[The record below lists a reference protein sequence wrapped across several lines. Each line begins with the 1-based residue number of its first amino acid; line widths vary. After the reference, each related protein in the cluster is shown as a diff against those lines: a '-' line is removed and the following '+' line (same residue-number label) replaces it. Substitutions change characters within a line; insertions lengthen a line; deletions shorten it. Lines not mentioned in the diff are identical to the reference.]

1 MLTIHD
7 YLHEKLWP
15 QNLHVLGGEV
25 VMIKQSTHVHAA
37 VGPLHSHLHAVRL
50 NNNMASNLSNLGVN
64 PPLPPYILKGG
75 CQALPFI
82 IPDL

>member
-1 MLTIHD
+1 MITYMKNCGHRICMCL
-7 YLHEKLWP
+7 EVKWLWLNN
-15 QNLHVLGGEV
+15 QLMSMQQLGHF
-25 VMIKQSTHVHAA
+25 M
-37 VGPLHSHLHAVRL
+37 HSHLHAVRL

-75 CQALPFI
+75 GCQALPFI

>member
-7 YLHEKLWP
+7 YMKNWP